1 MKILH
6 LSNVICEKSG
16 GGVHEVVKNLYKY
29 QKELG
34 HEPHIW
40 YPGTKDDSDSIK
52 LDDNIR
58 ALNTYGN
65 KKYGI
70 IKDLFKP
77 LHKSIKYFDIIHQHG
92 VWMPISLFNLRIKS
106 SLGIPSIVQP
116 HGFLEPYRLNQ
127 KKIKKKIVFDLYENK
142 NIKTSDLLLACSKD
156 ESKKLKKM
164 FYDKTIATIEN
175 GIDSEFL
182 HAHSLKNK
190 NINKK
195 ILLFLSQII
204 PIKGLDRL
212 IEIINELGRDKF
224 KGWELHIAGDNSGK
238 YGHKLL
244 SKVSELKLDDII
256 KFIGPKHGKD
266 KLKVFDNSSAF
277 ILPTF
282 NENFGIVVAEA
293 LSRAKPVITT
303 QGTPWEDLKLFN
315 CGFWAENNKKGIKTS
330 IMKLLLMTDHELE
343 LMGLRGKKMIEKKY
357 MWSIA
362 AKKTIELYKWMIK
375 KGQKPD
381 FII

>member
-6 LSNVICEKSG
+6 LSNVISEKSG

-40 YPGTKDDSDSIK
+40 HPGTNDDSDSIK
-52 LDDNIR
+52 LDENIR

-77 LHKSIKYFDIIHQHG
+77 LDKSIKYFDVIHQHG
-92 VWMPISLFNLRIKS
+92 VWMPISLFNLRIKNS
-106 SLGIPSIVQP
+106 FDIPSIIQP
-116 HGFLEPYRLNQ
+116 HGYLEPFRLNQ
-127 KKIKKKIVFDLYENK
+127 KKIKKKIIFNLYENQ
-142 NIKTSDLLLACSKD
+142 NIRTSDLILACSKD
-156 ESKKLKKM
+156 ESKKLKNM
-164 FYDKTIATIEN
+164 YNDKTIATIEN

-182 HAHSLKNK
+182 NAPSLKTK
-190 NINKK
+190 NNNKK

-212 IEIINELGRDKF
+212 IEIIGELGKEKF
-224 KGWELHIAGDNSGK
+224 YGWELHIAGYNSGT
-238 YGHKLL
+238 YGKKLL
-244 SKVSELKLDDII
+244 SKVNKLKLDDII

-266 KLKVFDNSSAF
+266 KIKVFDNSSAF

-303 QGTPWEDLKLFN
+303 KGTPWEDVELYK
-315 CGFWAENNKKGIKTS
+315 CGFWSDNNKIGIKTS
-330 IMKLLLMTDHELE
+330 IIKLLSMNDKELE
-343 LMGLRGKKMIEKKY
+343 LMGLRGKKMIKEKY
-357 MWSIA
+357 MWDVA
-362 AKKTIELYKWMIK
+362 AKKTIELYNWMIK
-375 KGQKPD
+375 KVEKPA
-381 FII
+381 FIT